1 MGADMLLAGF
11 AVSHEFAEGTLE
23 YREQRKK
30 TMLEELEKVSV
41 AELVELGDYM
51 GDSEDLPNL
60 KTIAKEAI
68 EEAFGNLDSRD
79 VTIWYCDDKLAFFL
93 TGGMSWGDSPTDSY
107 DAFQKVSLLPDK
119 IRNYILS

>member
-11 AVSHEFAEGTLE
+11 TTSLKFVNESGADRQKRIKA
-23 YREQRKK
+23 
-30 TMLEELEKVSV
+30 MLEELEKVSV
-41 AELVELGDYM
+41 EDLIELGEYM

-68 EEAFGNLDSRD
+68 EETFNNLDSRD
-79 VTIWYCDDKLAFFL
+79 VTTWYYNEVVFYF

-107 DAFQKVSLLPDK
+107 DSFQKVSLLPQK
-119 IRNYILS
+119 VLNHLLR

>member
-11 AVSHEFAEGTLE
+11 VVSREFAEGTLE

-30 TMLEELEKVSV
+30 AMLEELEKLSIDD
-41 AELVELGDYM
+41 LIELGDYM

-68 EEAFGNLDSRD
+68 EEAFNNLDSRD
-79 VTIWYCDDKLAFFL
+79 VTAWYYDKVAFFL

-119 IRNYILS
+119 ILNHLLS

>member
-11 AVSHEFAEGTLE
+11 VASQEFAKGDLK

-30 TMLEELEKVSV
+30 AMLEELEKVSV
-41 AELVELGDYM
+41 DDLIELGDYM

-68 EEAFGNLDSRD
+68 EEAFNNLDSRD
-79 VTIWYCDDKLAFFL
+79 VTTWYYGKVVFFL

-107 DAFQKVSLLPDK
+107 DAFQKMSLLPDK
-119 IRNYILS
+119 ILNHLLF